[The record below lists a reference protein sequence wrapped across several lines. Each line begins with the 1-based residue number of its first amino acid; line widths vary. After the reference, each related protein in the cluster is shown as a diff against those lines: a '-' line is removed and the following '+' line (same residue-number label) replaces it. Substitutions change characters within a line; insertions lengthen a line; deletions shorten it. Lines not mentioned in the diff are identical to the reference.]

1 MLRYC
6 WDCLNKKMNKCLND
20 ILVPRYG
27 WGPPHVNILNV
38 PGDLWPFLLYTILHT
53 SIQQQDTPC
62 CSFSPSLAPIE
73 SWGWATWTLDVSLT
87 QDMDHPCQQ
96 HTQSATL
103 HSQYSSILHCHHHC
117 TISVKSAFHWSR
129 NNTHT
134 FTLLPNSL
142 SLKRIP
148 IPEQSMSVTRSKHT
162 ENRKPHS
169 DRLEI
174 TMATWQD
181 VEKEKMRVR
190 GAEGN
195 GNV

>member
-1 MLRYC
+1 MTF
-6 WDCLNKKMNKCLND
+6 
-20 ILVPRYG
+20 
-27 WGPPHVNILNV
+27 
-38 PGDLWPFLLYTILHT
+38 DLSYYIQFYTQVYNSKT
-53 SIQQQDTPC
+53 GTPC

-103 HSQYSSILHCHHHC
+103 HSQYSSILHCHHHH

-129 NNTHT
+129 NNTP
-134 FTLLPNSL
+134 LPCFLTL
-142 SLKRIP
+142 SLKCVP